1 MFYCSSCN
9 KLEEFEMKISYK
21 KLWILL
27 AHKEIPKAQLRK
39 DLGMASSTLT
49 KLNKNEIVALS
60 LLIKICEYLKCDIG
74 DIVEVVES
82 DNSFDVPDSPKGL
95 YY

>member
-1 MFYCSSCN
+1 MLLVN
-9 KLEEFEMKISYK
+9 KLEEFEKKISYK

-27 AHKEIPKAQLRK
+27 AQKEIPKAQLRK

-74 DIVEVVES
+74 DIMEVVDS
-82 DNSFDVPDSPKGL
+82 DNSLKVSNPSKEL

>member
-1 MFYCSSCN
+1 
-9 KLEEFEMKISYK
+9 MKISYK

-27 AHKEIPKAQLRK
+27 AHKEISKAQLRK